1 MKYLGFSKNR
11 INWFKSSLCE
21 RTFKIS
27 INTSYSSSSNLWFVL
42 SQGSILGPLFLLL
55 YINDVPQNIVS
66 DSLLYADNTCIVFQ
80 HKSEIE
86 IEKSLIRDFSSLRHW
101 FVDNKLS
108 IHFRWDK
115 TKSIL
120 FGTKHKCGNAKFLNI
135 VHNGI
140 EVKQHAKLE
149 YLGCTLDESLSGE
162 SMALS
167 VVDNINSRLMFLH
180 RQNRLLTPS
189 LRRPLYNALI
199 QPLFD

>member
-1 MKYLGFSKNR
+1 M
-11 INWFKSSLCE
+11 
-21 RTFKIS
+21 
-27 INTSYSSSSNLWFVL
+27 
-42 SQGSILGPLFLLL
+42 
-55 YINDVPQNIVS
+55 
-66 DSLLYADNTCIVFQ
+66 
-80 HKSEIE
+80 
-86 IEKSLIRDFSSLRHW
+86 
-101 FVDNKLS
+101 
-108 IHFRWDK
+108 
-115 TKSIL
+115 

-149 YLGCTLDESLSGE
+149 YLGFTLDESLSGE

-180 RQNRLLTPS
+180 RQNRLLIPS